1 LNAELETVPRDA
13 PGVVRR
19 LDDGSGHCYLTFD
32 DGPHPDWTPRVLDV
46 LARADVRA
54 TFFVIGRLA
63 QQSPA
68 LLREIRAAGHV
79 IGNHGYSHRHPW
91 TLTRARARSEVRAA
105 LDTIAQVL
113 GERPQWFRPPHGRLG
128 AYLVEA
134 AREEGQR
141 VALWSVSAV
150 DWGPLATRERI
161 QARLGALRA
170 GDIVLM
176 HDGPLRHNRPDRTLQ
191 VLPSLLAALTRD
203 GPAPAPLP
211 LVATMAS

>member
-1 LNAELETVPRDA
+1 MSARLQVAPLER

-19 LDDGSGHCYLTFD
+19 IEGDEARCYLTFD
-32 DGPHPDWTPRVLDV
+32 DGPDPEWTPRVLDA
-46 LARADVRA
+46 LAHCGVQA

-63 QQSPA
+63 ERSA
-68 LLREIRAAGHV
+68 GLLREIRAAGHV
-79 IGNHGYSHRHPW
+79 VGNHAFSHRHPW
-91 TLTRARARSEVRAA
+91 TLTRARARSEVRSGSDA
-105 LDTIAQVL
+105 IAQAL

-150 DWGPLATRERI
+150 DWGPLATPERI
-161 QARLGALRA
+161 LARLGALRP

-176 HDGPLRHNRPDRTLQ
+176 HDGPLRQNRPGHTLR
-191 VLPSLLAALTRD
+191 VLPSLLATLLRD
-203 GPAPAPLP
+203 GPEPAPLP
-211 LVATMAS
+211 VLVTMQG